1 VGTARALIVLGAGA
15 PFEDD
20 VDRATAKFQKSLN
33 ISQDLED
40 AEGIV
45 LSLLWDTRRTCGETK
60 HSNRL
65 LDERSLRE
73 GMARGKDD
81 DTRARSHK
89 GDEQ

>member
-40 AEGIV
+40 AEGIF
-45 LSLLWDTRRTCGETK
+45 LSLLYLGYAAHMR
-60 HSNRL
+60 
-65 LDERSLRE
+65 
-73 GMARGKDD
+73 
-81 DTRARSHK
+81 
-89 GDEQ
+89 GDEALE